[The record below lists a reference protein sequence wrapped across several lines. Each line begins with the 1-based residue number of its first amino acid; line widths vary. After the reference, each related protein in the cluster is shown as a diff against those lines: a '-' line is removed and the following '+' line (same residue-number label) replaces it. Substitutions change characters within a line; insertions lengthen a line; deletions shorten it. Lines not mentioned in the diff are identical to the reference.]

1 MTVTAPADIT
11 LLPDAGPLIT
21 LAYAD
26 ALDLL
31 IPSAAAI
38 ERQAIL
44 AERTFSRLRWPP

>member
-1 MTVTAPADIT
+1 MPVL

-31 IPSAAAI
+31 LAPGWSVQIVDMVLHEVIRNATPTSTAI
-38 ERQAIL
+38 
-44 AERTFSRLRWPP
+44 SN